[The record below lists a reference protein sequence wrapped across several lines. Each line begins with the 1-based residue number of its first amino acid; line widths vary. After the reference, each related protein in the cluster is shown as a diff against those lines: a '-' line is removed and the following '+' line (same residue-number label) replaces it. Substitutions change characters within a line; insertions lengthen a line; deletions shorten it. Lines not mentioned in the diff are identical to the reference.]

1 MWNMKERFSFLTYF
15 LKLNF
20 DLRPCHVLRN
30 YDWKAHLQSLWLQ
43 RTDIIGKHV
52 WKAISR
58 ARAKENYSAYS
69 RCTRSNVS
77 RTLLNV
83 ALYKRK
89 ASTRAETRG
98 LLISTLATR
107 VTSAKRTRSCG
118 LATAV
123 FFFFV
128 FPILPNEKDGTKST
142 LRHVRRKNSTS
153 WLRTRENSLSR
164 ICKHFS
170 LVEFAIAE

>member
-20 DLRPCHVLRN
+20 DLRLCHVFE
-30 YDWKAHLQSLWLQ
+30 KLWLKRTPPDLSLTFR

-107 VTSAKRTRSCG
+107 VTSAKRTTFVRSG
-118 LATAV
+118 YRGI
-123 FFFFV
+123 FFFFRLRFYQTRKTGRRARCDTCGAKIRHRDYV
-128 FPILPNEKDGTKST
+128 REKIL
-142 LRHVRRKNSTS
+142 
-153 WLRTRENSLSR
+153 SLIYVS
-164 ICKHFS
+164 IS
-170 LVEFAIAE
+170 L

>member
-1 MWNMKERFSFLTYF
+1 MKERERERFSFLTYF

-20 DLRPCHVLRN
+20 DLRLCHVFE
-30 YDWKAHLQSLWLQ
+30 KLWLKSTPPVSLTFR
-43 RTDIIGKHV
+43 RTDIIGKHI

-107 VTSAKRTRSCG
+107 VTSAKRTHSCG

-123 FFFFV
+123 SFFFFV
-128 FPILPNEKDGTKST
+128 FPILPNERDEMESCDTCGACS
-142 LRHVRRKNSTS
+142 HKNSTS
-153 WLRTRENSLSR
+153 YARKFPLT
-164 ICKHFS
+164 
-170 LVEFAIAE
+170 